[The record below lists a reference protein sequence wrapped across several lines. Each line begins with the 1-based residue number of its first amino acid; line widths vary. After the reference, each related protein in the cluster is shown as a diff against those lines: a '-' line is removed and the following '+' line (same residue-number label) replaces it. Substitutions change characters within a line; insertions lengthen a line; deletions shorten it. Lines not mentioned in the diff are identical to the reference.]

1 MQMLEFVKGDKGELE
16 ALINEA
22 NSYVE
27 KDYTSA
33 SWTAFKEALEAANT
47 VMNNENAMQE
57 EVDAAYTDLQTA
69 IDNLETVVK
78 ADKTLLEGLVN
89 HILGLDQDKY
99 VEETWNAMIPVL
111 QEAQGVLA
119 NEEASQSEVD
129 KVYIELVTAFLN
141 LRFKSVEEVDK
152 TKLEELIKE
161 AESYKE
167 EEYTPGTWDV
177 FQEALDAG

>member
-1 MQMLEFVKGDKGELE
+1 MANNVTEEQLANVVPAVVNEFKAALQEATVILADDSASQETINASFTRLSKVMQMLEFVKGDKSELE

-33 SWTAFKEALEAANT
+33 SWTAFKEVLEAANT

-99 VEETWNAMIPVL
+99 VEETL
-111 QEAQGVLA
+111 
-119 NEEASQSEVD
+119 S
-129 KVYIELVTAFLN
+129 
-141 LRFKSVEEVDK
+141 
-152 TKLEELIKE
+152 LIHI
-161 AESYKE
+161 
-167 EEYTPGTWDV
+167 
-177 FQEALDAG
+177 